1 MRDSRST
8 PAVLVI
14 PAALAIFTL
23 LVVALTIRT
32 LGFAVVAAVA
42 VFLVS
47 FVIILILESVM
58 GGRDGRPRHKP

>member
-58 GGRDGRPRHKP
+58 GGRDGHPRHKP